1 MRNRI
6 LSITRNVIPY
16 VKELNVVSGG
26 VLASVAMQ
34 QLDYWFHSKPDGF
47 YKFMGPSNHE
57 AYRPGDSWTE
67 ELGMTVD
74 EFRSAFDK
82 IGIRYKSRTEYEKM
96 VRSGGDVF
104 QGKFYCS
111 YVARR
116 ENLTF
121 YFRNHELLDATLD
134 TLIAGEHQPSRR
146 WSASDNQSANSD
158 DVSTHCFTEQISVD
172 GNPHLQES
180 GFPSTGMDI
189 PIYRDGNSYLQE
201 LGSPSA
207 DMEIPICANGESRG
221 PSIQRIPTDTTTTT
235 ERGCGGDLEH
245 ESRTQET
252 LFWPHCSPEEKEAI
266 AGLVAALP
274 ENQQQV
280 FLDEIEGARQ
290 AGVIRTNP
298 VAYAGGLVRAM
309 LSGTFAV
316 GHGASVASK
325 RRASGLDRAERQPL
339 IQFPRITPE
348 DLARGQRL
356 MDKVLGAKTA

>member
-116 ENLTF
+116 ENLTY

-134 TLIAGEHQPSRR
+134 VLIAGEHQPSRH
-146 WSASDNQSANSD
+146 WSASDNQSANFG
-158 DVSTHCFTEQISVD
+158 DVSTHCLPTQISVD
-172 GNPHLQES
+172 GNSNLQES

-189 PIYRDGNSYLQE
+189 PIYRGGNSNLQE
-201 LGSPSA
+201 LRYPSA

-235 ERGCGGDLEH
+235 GRGGGCDHAPEDPNQ
-245 ESRTQET
+245 ES
-252 LFWPHCSPEEKEAI
+252 LFWPKCSVEEKEAI
-266 AGLVAALP
+266 AGLLEAIP
-274 ENQQQV
+274 GDKRQI

-298 VAYAGGLVRAM
+298 VAYAGGLVRAI
-309 LSGTFAV
+309 LGGTFAV
-316 GHGASVASK
+316 GHSASVASK
-325 RRASGLDRAERQPL
+325 RRASILNQTNRLAPS
-339 IQFPRITPE
+339 QFPRITPE